1 MDLRTSY
8 RDTYIP
14 LKPLSARNVK
24 RSTSNVEQVFTRPPM
39 HAISQTSFDFR
50 PYPNYRPSPPVEME
64 PFLSQ
69 ITIGN
74 SFTPSITLVFDLI
87 PRKKNVF
94 FLSYRKSQYRS
105 DYEGIDTSLHHREP
119 PASHKDQQKV
129 HIVPSQKMDTL
140 TVTQVNH

>member
-8 RDTYIP
+8 RDTFIP
-14 LKPLSARNVK
+14 LKPSSARNIK
-24 RSTSNVEQVFTRPPM
+24 RNTSNDEQVVTRRPM
-39 HAISQTSFDFR
+39 NAISQTSFDFR

-87 PRKKNVF
+87 PRKKKKNF
-94 FLSYRKSQYRS
+94 FSYRIEKVNIVLIMKVLIPVY
-105 DYEGIDTSLHHREP
+105 IIVNHLHHI
-119 PASHKDQQKV
+119 KINK
-129 HIVPSQKMDTL
+129 KFM
-140 TVTQVNH
+140 